1 MKKSMIMLSFEMAC
15 APAVVDAVDDF
26 PIREVIRHPT
36 KKEMFADFLANGKWL
51 MDLKG
56 IPDGDETLVCT
67 NWVCPTS
74 IVVNA
79 EQYLVETNMWPRLG
93 LTTFR
98 IMTTNEPSIKVANG
112 KIEKATNGARTRLL
126 AFANRAQ
133 TSFYL
138 PDFARGVA
146 VYNYGTASN
155 ILFVTYTFFPPEDI
169 PEGDLL
175 YKNIKLKIHAPTNAV
190 DFAAA
195 IINAGL
201 PEEERIP
208 LPPAP

>member
-1 MKKSMIMLSFEMAC
+1 MKMKMLLLLSMLIGVSE
-15 APAVVDAVDDF
+15 VVEAADDF
-26 PIREVIRHPT
+26 PIREIVRYPT
-36 KKEMFADFLANGKWL
+36 KEEMRADYLRNGKWL
-51 MDLKG
+51 MELKG

-79 EQYLVETNMWPRLG
+79 EQYLVVTNKC
-93 LTTFR
+93 LTLTYFKVL
-98 IMTTNEPSIKVANG
+98 TTNEPPVKVASGDIEMLANG
-112 KIEKATNGARTRLL
+112 KIARCT
-126 AFANRAQ
+126 AFAHRAQ

-138 PDFARGVA
+138 PDYARGVA
-146 VYNYGTASN
+146 VQCIGEATNL
-155 ILFVTYTFFPPEDI
+155 LFVTYSSFPPDEM
-169 PEGDLL
+169 PMGNLAF
-175 YKNIKLKIHAPTNAV
+175 KNMALEINAPTNPVA
-190 DFAAA
+190 FAAA